1 MIKKSEG
8 ILKPKSIINKVKM
21 IDKPKAVFKPKV
33 KMIRKSKAIFKMNVK
48 MIKNESNF

>member
-21 IDKPKAVFKPKV
+21 IYKPKV
-33 KMIRKSKAIFKMNVK
+33 KMIRKPKPIFKMNVK
-48 MIKNESNF
+48 MIKYESNFKTEI